1 MRVGLKLAL
10 ELLGFLALAALVA
23 VLPRLVGDFTVYEF
37 AIVGMY
43 FIALLGLAILT
54 GYSGQISLG
63 HGAFMAIG
71 GYTTAILTVDGI
83 YGHEIRDLWTI
94 PIAGVVAGLAGLLVG
109 VPALRLSGLYLA
121 LITFG
126 IAVSF
131 PQLPKKFD
139 HFLGGTTGKV
149 MNLVKA
155 PFGLD
160 TTPNR
165 WLYYLTWGIAL
176 VLLAAAWAL
185 LRGRPG
191 RALQAIRDSEVAA
204 ASSGVNLA
212 TYKTLAFGISA
223 FYAGVAGSLYAI
235 SKAYMNPDI
244 FPIILSVYLVAALAV
259 GGLNSL
265 LGLIAGAALI
275 YVLQNRAD
283 DVTRWL
289 NHLPVLDLDP
299 KQPGMPSVVFG
310 IVLIVV
316 MLALPTGA
324 GGLLRRLFGPL
335 TTRLYSKS

>member
-1 MRVGLKLAL
+1 MKLKFAL
-10 ELLGFLALAALVA
+10 EVLGFLVLAALVA
-23 VLPRLVGDFTVYEF
+23 IVPRLVGDFTVYEF

-63 HGAFMAIG
+63 HGAFMAVG
-71 GYTTAILTVDGI
+71 GYTTAILSVDGI
-83 YGHEIRDLWTI
+83 YGHQIRDLWTI
-94 PIAGVVAGLAGLLVG
+94 PIAGVVAGVAGLLVG

-139 HFLGGTTGKV
+139 HFFGGTTGKV
-149 MNLVKA
+149 LNLVKA

-185 LRGRPG
+185 LRGKPG

-212 TYKTLAFGISA
+212 TYKTLAFGVSA
-223 FYAGVAGSLYAI
+223 FYAGVAGSLYVM
-235 SKAYMNPDI
+235 SKAYMNPDV
-244 FPIILSVYLVAALAV
+244 FPIILSIYLVAALAV
-259 GGLNSL
+259 GGLGSL
-265 LGLIAGAALI
+265 VGLIAGGALI

-289 NHLPVLDLDP
+289 NHLPALDLDP

-310 IVLIVV
+310 VVLIAV
-316 MLALPTGA
+316 MLLLPTGV
-324 GGLLRRLFGPL
+324 GGLVRRLFGPL
-335 TTRLYSKS
+335 TSRLYSKS

>member
-1 MRVGLKLAL
+1 MRLKLGL
-10 ELLGFLALAALVA
+10 EVLGFLILAALLA
-23 VLPRLVGDFTVYEF
+23 VIPRFISDFRAREF
-37 AIVGMY
+37 AIAGMY

-71 GYTTAILTVDGI
+71 GYTTAILSVDGVF
-83 YGHEIRDLWTI
+83 GHEIRDLWTI
-94 PIAGVVAGLAGLLVG
+94 PIAGLVAGVAGLMVG

-121 LITFG
+121 LVTFG

-139 HFLGGTTGKV
+139 GFFGGTTGKILD
-149 MNLVKA
+149 LVKA

-160 TTPNR
+160 ATPND

-185 LRGRPG
+185 LRGKTG

-212 TYKTLAFGISA
+212 LYKTLAFGVSA

-235 SKAYMNPDI
+235 SNAYVNPDV
-244 FPIILSVYLVAALAV
+244 FPILLSVYLVVGLAV
-259 GGLNSL
+259 GGLGSL

-275 YVLQNRAD
+275 YFLQNHAD
-283 DVTRWL
+283 TVARWI
-289 NHLPVLDLDP
+289 NHLPALELDP
-299 KQPGMPSVVFG
+299 RQPGIPSVVFG
-310 IVLIVV
+310 AVLIVV
-316 MLALPTGA
+316 MLLLPTGA
-324 GGLLRRLFGPL
+324 GGLLRRVLGPL
-335 TTRLYSKS
+335 TTRLYTRS

>member
-1 MRVGLKLAL
+1 MKTKLAL
-10 ELLGFLALAALVA
+10 EVLGLLVLAALVA
-23 VLPRLVGDFTVYEF
+23 ILPRIVGDFTVYEL

-43 FIALLGLAILT
+43 FIALLGLSILT

-63 HGAFMAIG
+63 HGAFMAVG
-71 GYTTAILTVDGI
+71 GYTTAILSVDGI
-83 YGHEIRDLWTI
+83 FGHELRDLWTI
-94 PIAGVVAGLAGLLVG
+94 PIAGLVAGVAGLLVG

-139 HFLGGTTGKV
+139 HFFGGTTGKV
-149 MNLVKA
+149 LNLVEA
-155 PFGLD
+155 PFGLE

-176 VLLAAAWAL
+176 VLLAVAWAL
-185 LRGRPG
+185 LRGKPG

-204 ASSGVNLA
+204 ASSGVNPA

-223 FYAGVAGSLYAI
+223 FYAGVAGSLYVM
-235 SKAYMNPDI
+235 SKAYMNPDV

-259 GGLNSL
+259 GGLESL
-265 LGLIAGAALI
+265 VGLIAGAALI

-283 DVTRWL
+283 DVTRWI
-289 NHLPVLDLDP
+289 NHLPVLNLDP
-299 KQPGMPSVVFG
+299 KRPGIPSVVFG
-310 IVLIVV
+310 IVLIAV
-316 MLALPTGA
+316 MLLLPTGA
-324 GGLLRRLFGPL
+324 GGLMRRLFGPL
-335 TTRLYSKS
+335 TSRLYSKS

>member
-1 MRVGLKLAL
+1 MKLKLAL
-10 ELLGFLALAALVA
+10 EVLGFLALAVLVALV
-23 VLPRLVGDFTVYEF
+23 PRGVGDFTVYEL

-63 HGAFMAIG
+63 HGAFMAVG
-71 GYTTAILTVDGI
+71 GYTTAILSVDGV
-83 YGHEIRDLWTI
+83 YGHQIRDLWTI
-94 PIAGVVAGLAGLLVG
+94 PIAGVVAGVAGLLVG
-109 VPALRLSGLYLA
+109 IPALRLSGLYLA

-139 HFLGGTTGKV
+139 DFFGGTTGKV
-149 MNLVKA
+149 LNLVTV
-155 PFGLD
+155 PFGFD

-176 VLLAAAWAL
+176 VLLALAWAL
-185 LRGRPG
+185 LRGKPG

-223 FYAGVAGSLYAI
+223 FYAGVAGSLYVM
-235 SKAYMNPDI
+235 SKAYMNPDV

-259 GGLNSL
+259 GGLGSL
-265 LGLIAGAALI
+265 IGLIAGAALI

-283 DVTRWL
+283 DVTRWI
-289 NHLPVLDLDP
+289 NHLPVVDLDP

-316 MLALPTGA
+316 MLLLPTGA
-324 GGLLRRLFGPL
+324 GGLLRRIFGPL
-335 TTRLYSKS
+335 TSRLYSRS

>member
-1 MRVGLKLAL
+1 MKLKFAL
-10 ELLGFLALAALVA
+10 EVLGFLVLAALVA
-23 VLPRLVGDFTVYEF
+23 ILPRIVGDFTVYEF

-43 FIALLGLAILT
+43 FIALLGLSILT

-63 HGAFMAIG
+63 HGAFMAVG
-71 GYTTAILTVDGI
+71 GYTTAILSVDGI
-83 YGHEIRDLWTI
+83 YGHELRDLWTI
-94 PIAGVVAGLAGLLVG
+94 PIAGFVAGVAGLLVG

-139 HFLGGTTGKV
+139 HFFGGTTGKV
-149 MNLVKA
+149 LNLVKA

-185 LRGRPG
+185 LRGKPG

-204 ASSGVNLA
+204 ASSGVNPA

-223 FYAGVAGSLYAI
+223 FYAGVAGSLYVM
-235 SKAYMNPDI
+235 SKAYMNPDV

-259 GGLNSL
+259 GGLESL
-265 LGLIAGAALI
+265 VGLIAGAALI

-283 DVTRWL
+283 DVTRWI
-289 NHLPVLDLDP
+289 NHLPVLNLDP
-299 KQPGMPSVVFG
+299 KRPGIPSVVFG
-310 IVLIVV
+310 IVLIAV
-316 MLALPTGA
+316 MLLLPTGA
-324 GGLLRRLFGPL
+324 GGLLRRFFEPL
-335 TTRLYSKS
+335 TSRLYSKS

>member
-1 MRVGLKLAL
+1 MKTKLAL
-10 ELLGFLALAALVA
+10 EVLGLLVLAALVA
-23 VLPRLVGDFTVYEF
+23 ILPRIVGDFTVYEL

-43 FIALLGLAILT
+43 FIALLGLSILT

-63 HGAFMAIG
+63 HGAFMAVG
-71 GYTTAILTVDGI
+71 GYTTAILSVDGI
-83 YGHEIRDLWTI
+83 FGHEIRDLWTI
-94 PIAGVVAGLAGLLVG
+94 PIAGLVAGVAGLLVG

-139 HFLGGTTGKV
+139 HFFGGTTGKV
-149 MNLVKA
+149 LNLVKA
-155 PFGLD
+155 PFGLE

-176 VLLAAAWAL
+176 VLLAVAWAL
-185 LRGRPG
+185 LRGKPG

-204 ASSGVNLA
+204 ASSGVNPA

-223 FYAGVAGSLYAI
+223 FYAGVAGSLYVM
-235 SKAYMNPDI
+235 SKAYMNPDV

-259 GGLNSL
+259 GGLESL
-265 LGLIAGAALI
+265 VGLIAGAALI

-283 DVTRWL
+283 DVTRWI
-289 NHLPVLDLDP
+289 NHLPVLNLDP
-299 KQPGMPSVVFG
+299 KRPGIPSVVFG
-310 IVLIVV
+310 IVLIAV
-316 MLALPTGA
+316 MLLLPTGA
-324 GGLLRRLFGPL
+324 GGLLRRLFRPL
-335 TTRLYSKS
+335 TSRLYSKS